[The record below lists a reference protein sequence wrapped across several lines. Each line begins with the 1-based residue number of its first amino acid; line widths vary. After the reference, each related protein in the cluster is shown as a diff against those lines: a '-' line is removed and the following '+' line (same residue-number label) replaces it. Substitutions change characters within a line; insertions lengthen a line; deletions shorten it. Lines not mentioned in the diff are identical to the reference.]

1 MRIVLI
7 RHPTP
12 LIAPGICYGRLDVGV
27 DPSADAWIDR
37 LAADPPLQ
45 TAQRIWTSPANRCR
59 VPANAM
65 AQALAVPVT
74 IDPRLRELDFGH
86 WEGQPW
92 DAISRTELDRW
103 AAAPLSFVPPGG
115 ESGAELIA
123 RVRVFHADLHRDG
136 QDCVIVSHGG
146 PLKIL
151 HALLREEPVDL
162 LAAPPPIGS
171 VSFVDCHAASVA

>member
-1 MRIVLI
+1 M

-12 LIAPGICYGRLDVGV
+12 AIEPGICYGRLELGL
-27 DPSADAWIDR
+27 DPSAQAWIDR
-37 LAADPPLQ
+37 LAADPPLP
-45 TAQRIWTSPANRCR
+45 TARRVWTSPAIRCH
-59 VPANAM
+59 VPAHAM
-65 AQALAVPVT
+65 ALALAVPVT
-74 IDPRLRELDFGH
+74 VDPRLRELDFGH

-103 AAAPLSFVPPGG
+103 AAAPLSFAPPGG
-115 ESGAELIA
+115 ESGADLIA
-123 RVRVFHADLHRDG
+123 RVRAFHADLHREN
-136 QDCVIVSHGG
+136 QDCVVVSHGG

-151 HALLREEPVDL
+151 DALLRGKPVDL